1 MWQLHL
7 CTRHGMSASHCCC
20 TAVTKQKH
28 GFVYRHAGYTSYL
41 YGDVWGMVYS
51 GLFPLKLVIK
61 IVSPPNV
68 FFLEFF
74 PITPDTPRRTRVF
87 RQIFMDI
94 LWFGEQPYRRNFW
107 QLSHGGTHWWFQD
120 GAQLKTLWCYPL
132 VIQHC
137 HGKSTFLIGKPS
149 ISMGHFPWLC

>member
-1 MWQLHL
+1 MCFHPMWQLHL

-28 GFVYRHAGYTSYL
+28 GFVYRHVGYTSYL

-68 FFLEFF
+68 F
-74 PITPDTPRRTRVF
+74 VF
-87 RQIFMDI
+87 RILPNHTRHTKAHKGFSPDFHGYFMV
-94 LWFGEQPYRRNFW
+94 
-107 QLSHGGTHWWFQD
+107 WWT
-120 GAQLKTLWCYPL
+120 TLPQKLLTTFPWGNSL
-132 VIQHC
+132 VIPRWC
-137 HGKSTFLIGKPS
+137 ATKDSLVLPS
-149 ISMGHFPWLC
+149 GYPTLPWKINSFNR

>member
-1 MWQLHL
+1 MACPPVIVAAQQSLNKNMVLSIDMLGIPHI
-7 CTRHGMSASHCCC
+7 CMGMFGAWSIQDCSPSNSWS
-20 TAVTKQKH
+20 
-28 GFVYRHAGYTSYL
+28 R
-41 YGDVWGMVYS
+41 
-51 GLFPLKLVIK
+51 LFPL
-61 IVSPPNV
+61 PTY